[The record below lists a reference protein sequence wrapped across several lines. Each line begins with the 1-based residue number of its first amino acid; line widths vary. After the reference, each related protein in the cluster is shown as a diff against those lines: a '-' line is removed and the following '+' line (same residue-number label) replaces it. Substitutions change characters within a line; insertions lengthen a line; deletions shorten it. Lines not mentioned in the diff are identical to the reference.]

1 MVSIRRF
8 GTDPLKA
15 DDLIANS
22 TITFAMLELLKA
34 AVVGKLNILISGGTG
49 SGKTTLLNILSAYI
63 PSNERI
69 LTIEDAAELQLRQE
83 HVVRLETRPPNI
95 EGKGA
100 IKQRQLVINA
110 LRMRPDRIV
119 VGEVRG
125 EEAVDMMQAMNTG
138 HEGSLTTIHANSP
151 RDALSRLET
160 MFSMANLNIPDRA
173 VRYQI
178 ASAINVIIQVSRM
191 SDGSRKVTSI
201 SEITGMEGPIVTMQ
215 DLFLF
220 HRQGF
225 DENKKIRGYFSASGI
240 RPKFTDKLYAAGIS
254 LPSELFDPEKSRSAV

>member
-1 MVSIRRF
+1 VQLLQHRASFVEPVLALDADALRIHALLQDGSRIHGSRDLLEF
-8 GTDPLKA
+8 DPFLVRPVQP
-15 DDLIANS
+15 
-22 TITFAMLELLKA
+22 FAHLATHGLFA
-34 AVVGKLNILISGGTG
+34 T
-49 SGKTTLLNILSAYI
+49 
-63 PSNERI
+63 
-69 LTIEDAAELQLRQE
+69 
-83 HVVRLETRPPNI
+83 TRPDAQQDIGI

-138 HEGSLTTIHANSP
+138 HEGSLTTIHANSA

-173 VRYQI
+173 IRYQI
-178 ASAINVIIQVSRM
+178 ASAINVIVQISRLA
-191 SDGSRKVTSI
+191 DGTRKVIGI
-201 SEITGMEGPIVTMQ
+201 SELTGMEGPIVTMQ

-220 HRQGF
+220 HKQGF
-225 DENKKIRGYFSASGI
+225 DENKKVRGYFAPTGI
-240 RPKFTDKLYAAGIS
+240 RPKFTDKLYAAGIT
-254 LPSELFDPEKSRSAV
+254 LPSELFNPDKSRVAI